1 MPDVKWKVSN
11 LGAAEEEHEL
21 ISKEQ
26 ISIIK
31 ILQAKPN
38 AIENKLRH
46 SPPPL
51 LLPAFQGGLNLE

>member
-1 MPDVKWKVSN
+1 LPDLKWKVSH

-21 ISKEQ
+21 IRKDQ
-26 ISIIK
+26 ISNTK

-38 AIENKLRH
+38 AIENKLRN
-46 SPPPL
+46 SLPSC